1 MGTVKTI
8 INFDQHSVRYLS
20 KHNRANKYYYFQGYS
35 LFY

>member
-8 INFDQHSVRYLS
+8 INFDQHSVRYFS
-20 KHNRANKYYYFQGYS
+20 KHNGANKYYYFQGYS